1 MIEKVNM
8 GVSESRIQQG
18 EPPYFVNYKFNGEQ
32 RYEYFHQPFMAHER
46 YNFLKALEELL

>member
-18 EPPYFVNYKFNGEQ
+18 EPPYFVNGSRLY
-32 RYEYFHQPFMAHER
+32 AVAD
-46 YNFLKALEELL
+46 LKHKT